1 MQICE
6 TGPTYSRYALFRLL
20 YIVETTVAN
29 RDGGFI
35 GLCQSLTK
43 LLNTIEQKRS
53 CILAFRVFF
62 ERKEE
67 RIA

>member
-1 MQICE
+1 MSVHSSSNNDNSIITCA
-6 TGPTYSRYALFRLL
+6 T
-20 YIVETTVAN
+20 IVETTVAN